1 MAVTWKIYGIFHP
14 NSHDLLYVGQ
24 THRAIHERKEEHL
37 LDIKD
42 TLISKKIQQIK
53 ETTGEY
59 PDFGIL
65 QDGIRGKREAHYRE
79 LYHIYKHLSEGARLL
94 NREARDWFYEEYDK
108 LFAAVSRQ
116 GKRNSPSLPSPSK
129 TVNSNVAIPP
139 LKPETYEK
147 VREIEP
153 NLDVHKLEA
162 RWRKWLA
169 GKEPPRYP
177 NRSFIGFARR
187 IAGGK

>member
-14 NSHDLLYVGQ
+14 HTHDLLYVGQ
-24 THRAIHERKEEHL
+24 TSRAIHERKEEHL

-65 QDGIRGKREAHYRE
+65 QDSIRDKREAHYRE

-108 LFAAVSRQ
+108 LFSTVSRQ
-116 GKRNSPSLPSPSK
+116 AKRSPPPPAKSK
-129 TVNSNVAIPP
+129 LANAIIPP

-147 VREIEP
+147 VREIAP
-153 NLDVHKLEA
+153 GLDVHELEA

-169 GKEPPRYP
+169 DKEPPKYP
-177 NRSFIGFARR
+177 NRAFIAFCKKV
-187 IAGGK
+187 AGGK